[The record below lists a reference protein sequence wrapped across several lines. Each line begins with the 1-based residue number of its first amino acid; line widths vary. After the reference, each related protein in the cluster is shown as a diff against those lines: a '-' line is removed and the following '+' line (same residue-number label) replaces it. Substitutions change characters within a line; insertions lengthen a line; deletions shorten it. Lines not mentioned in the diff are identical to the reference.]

1 MDRARRVRLLAIAL
15 LAAFV
20 IAPLVWP
27 AVLAYTLHFGERGTA
42 TVAGCVTTTG
52 RGSSTTCRGTWR
64 TGSGETG
71 RGEIY
76 GLAPRTPAGRTVPV
90 RIGPAGPYANGWSS
104 RTLPSALIP
113 IAFVTVPT
121 ALAVP
126 LILRM
131 RRAVHRR
138 GRRLAAELLAGP
150 GALLVS
156 RDAVHRADGTPY
168 ATLRAAPAP
177 VPGHRRLDLP
187 GRPERVHPPVP
198 GTVPDRPAAEFT
210 SLDDPAG
217 RTLLYCEHRTD
228 ARFEP
233 EIVLLDPSGAPR
245 LLARRES
252 PHPLAYRLL
261 DPSGADL
268 GSART
273 ATGTGTLAVR
283 DTAGTRVAAAGL
295 RGRDWVLRADGAA
308 PEPLRD
314 AALVLVLAQFRT
326 HDFT

>member
-1 MDRARRVRLLAIAL
+1 MDRARRVRLTATAV
-15 LAAFV
+15 LAALV
-20 IAPLVWP
+20 VVPLIWP

-42 TVAGCVTTTG
+42 TVAECTSFKG
-52 RGSSTTCRGTWR
+52 RNSATTCRGTWR
-64 TGSGETG
+64 TEGGRTG

-76 GLAPRTPAGRTVPV
+76 GLGPRTPAGRTVPV

-104 RTLPSALIP
+104 RTLPTALAP
-113 IAFVTVPT
+113 IAFVTAPAV
-121 ALAVP
+121 LAVP
-126 LILRM
+126 LIVRM

-150 GALLVS
+150 GALVVS
-156 RDAVHRADGTPY
+156 RDAVRRPDGSPY
-168 ATLRAAPAP
+168 ATLRPVPAP

-187 GRPERVHPPVP
+187 GRPRRPHPPAP
-198 GTVPDRPAAEFT
+198 GTAPGRPAAEFA

-228 ARFEP
+228 TEFEP

-245 LLARRES
+245 LLVRRES

-273 ATGTGTLAVR
+273 ATGIGTLAVR
-283 DTAGTRVAAAGL
+283 DAAGTRVAAAGL
-295 RGRDWVLRADGAA
+295 RGRDWVLRADATA
-308 PEPLRD
+308 PEALRD